1 MVRIGMELSQII
13 KLFAVLITLKTGIY
27 PIFRPRQIVRN
38 TGLTAATPRGVTEI
52 RASIGGM
59 LTGLGI
65 AALVYPAP
73 LVYKVLGIVFAAI
86 AVTRGVS
93 IFIDRSFERSNF
105 YSLTTEIVL
114 AILFFI

>member
-1 MVRIGMELSQII
+1 MEFSQIL

-27 PIFRPRQIVRN
+27 PIFRPRQIERN
-38 TGLTAATPRGVTEI
+38 TGLAAATPRGLTEI

-65 AALVYPAP
+65 ATLVYPGP
-73 LVYKVLGIVFAAI
+73 VVCKVMGIVFAAI
-86 AVTRGVS
+86 AVTRGIS
-93 IFIDRSFERSNF
+93 IVVDRSFERSNF

>member
-1 MVRIGMELSQII
+1 MVRIGMEFSQIL
-13 KLFAVLITLKTGIY
+13 KLFAVLITLKTGFF
-27 PIFRPRQIVRN
+27 PIFRPRRIERN
-38 TGLTAATPRGVTEI
+38 TGLAAVSPRGVTEI

-65 AALVYPAP
+65 AALIYPIPVVYN
-73 LVYKVLGIVFAAI
+73 VLGIVFAAI

-105 YSLTTEIVL
+105 FSLTTEIVL

>member
-1 MVRIGMELSQII
+1 MIRIGMEFPQIL
-13 KLFAVLITLKTGIY
+13 KLFAVFITLKTGIY
-27 PIFRPRQIVRN
+27 PIVRPRRIENN
-38 TGLTAATPRGVTEI
+38 TGLAAINARGLTEI

-65 AALVYPAP
+65 AALVYPVP
-73 LVYKVLGIVFAAI
+73 VVYKVLGIVFTAI
-86 AVTRGVS
+86 AVTRGIS
-93 IFIDRSFERSNF
+93 IIIDRSYERSNF